1 MEGLFVILQDM
12 EFYELEFSYFVKL
25 GDHWLC
31 IAALSVIPDVKA
43 IPNDA

>member
-12 EFYELEFSYFVKL
+12 KFDELEFLYFVKP
-25 GDHWLC
+25 GDYWLC
-31 IAALSVIPDVKA
+31 IAALAVIPDVKA